1 MFKLTIPPLQERKAA
16 IALLASFFM
25 PRYAAKITR
34 RITTLEPALLEKL
47 QQYPWKG
54 DIREFKNIIE
64 RAVILADADTLT
76 ADLFPP
82 EFQQITPLAASAY
95 SDTALSTVERNH
107 IAQILKQTN
116 GNKAETARL
125 P

>member
-1 MFKLTIPPLQERKAA
+1 
-16 IALLASFFM
+16 
-25 PRYAAKITR
+25 
-34 RITTLEPALLEKL
+34 
-47 QQYPWKG
+47 
-54 DIREFKNIIE
+54 
-64 RAVILADADTLT
+64 
-76 ADLFPP
+76 DLFPP